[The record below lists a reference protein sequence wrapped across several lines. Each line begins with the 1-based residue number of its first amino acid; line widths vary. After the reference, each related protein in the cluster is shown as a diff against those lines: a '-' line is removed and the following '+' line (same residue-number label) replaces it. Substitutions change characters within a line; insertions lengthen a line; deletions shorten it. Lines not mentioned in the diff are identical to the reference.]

1 MIDEIKHLNLFYSK
15 KLGHTIIEA
24 VIIIVTS
31 LYAIKNTKHMLST
44 IPQTAC
50 VQTRTL
56 HATLVEKKKVYPW
69 KFDFAHDAVVN
80 DYIIFVEKWRSLMRA
95 PFAES

>member
-44 IPQTAC
+44 IPHTAY

-56 HATLVEKKKVYPW
+56 HATLVDKKR
-69 KFDFAHDAVVN
+69 
-80 DYIIFVEKWRSLMRA
+80 YIHGSSALLTILWSTTRLYLLKNGAR
-95 PFAES
+95 